1 MGSSL
6 DIVSSRLRGEAPN
19 LAELLTRLIEFN
31 TQNNF
36 DHRHLKSQL
45 EALSKELSSKKLRVI
60 RPIINEIKERLS
72 YLEEIK
78 KRIGQIDF
86 KNLTMI
92 EDSTPTKQ
100 DSMVDS
106 KSPKCVSA
114 PVMPYNGMSES
125 KSEIGWQPEFQS
137 VKSISNFLAINW
149 AIAKYY
155 NDG

>member
-1 MGSSL
+1 M
-6 DIVSSRLRGEAPN
+6 
-19 LAELLTRLIEFN
+19 AELLTRLIEFN

-100 DSMVDS
+100 NSMVDS
-106 KSPKCVSA
+106 KSPLGFKTPKCVSA

-137 VKSISNFLAINW
+137 VKSISNFLAIN
-149 AIAKYY
+149 
-155 NDG
+155 